1 MISHPALKKLSAAL
15 LTLTAAVSA
24 AAEQKI
30 GVFHLETVFKN
41 YYKTKIAEAYIDAQD
56 REYQQY
62 IDSEFADLQKL
73 ESEYAIARDASMNM
87 AIDVIER
94 EKKRQEAE
102 SLARNIAARRGQL
115 KEESLQKLS
124 RLEQLAAARR
134 QEIFDDISAVAC
146 KKAALE
152 GFTILL
158 DSSARGSGSEP
169 ACVVIY
175 AASGIDLT
183 QPILEELN
191 RNNQPPAVIQ
201 TAVQPAAGVPNETTT
216 ESANE

>member
-1 MISHPALKKLSAAL
+1 MIFHPVLKKLSAAL
-15 LTLTAAVSA
+15 LTAAAVSA

-30 GVFHLETVFKN
+30 GVFNLETVFKN
-41 YYKTKIAEAYIDAQD
+41 YYKTKIAEAYIDAQG

-62 IDSEFADLQKL
+62 IDNEFADLQKQ
-73 ESEYAIARDASMNM
+73 ESEYAVLRDAAMNV
-87 AIDVIER
+87 AFDSIER

-102 SLARNIAARRGQL
+102 HLARNLAVRRRQL
-115 KEESLQKLS
+115 EEESLQKSTQLQ
-124 RLEQLAAARR
+124 QLAESRR
-134 QEIFDDISAVAC
+134 REIFDDISAVAR
-146 KKAALE
+146 KRAALE

-158 DSSARGSGSEP
+158 DSSARGSGSELVS
-169 ACVVIY
+169 VVIY
-175 AASGIDLT
+175 AAAGIDLT

-201 TAVQPAAGVPNETTT
+201 TSAGGSKAPTT